1 MEGQRKWT
9 LGTTYRKGES
19 VEGAGLRV
27 GARRVV
33 VLDNQID
40 VEYTLVIQV

>member
-9 LGTTYRKGES
+9 LGTTYRKGET

-27 GARRVV
+27 GVWRVV
-33 VLDNQID
+33 VLDNLID
-40 VEYTLVIQV
+40 VEYTLVIRV